1 MNVRLL
7 RRAMALGRRALRRR
21 YAGLVG
27 AGGGVAG
34 GEDEAYAQLVLAAL
48 REKGPLPLG
57 PLIEYVAQQAMRAD
71 RRAAGEIDI
80 GVWGSQVYRT
90 KIAEVVRRMVG
101 RSLALEGD
109 ESSPAAVPIV
119 PAA

>member
-1 MNVRLL
+1 MNMRSL
-7 RRAMALGRRALRRR
+7 RRAVVLGRRALRRR
-21 YAGLVG
+21 SVGLAGG
-27 AGGGVAG
+27 AGH
-34 GEDEAYAQLVLAAL
+34 EDEAYAQLVLAAL
-48 REKGPLPLG
+48 REKGPLPLE
-57 PLIEYVAQQAMRAD
+57 PLIEYVAQQAMQAD

-80 GVWGSQVYRT
+80 GLWGSQVYRT

-109 ESSPAAVPIV
+109 ESSPAATPIL